1 MPGAGAEIAYT
12 VTFLEMTERPAGP
25 YPPLPTGP
33 AISLIHAEKPPLRY
47 FFHLYDSVGEAYEWV
62 DRHGDD
68 PAELTAWLHDENV
81 ALYTML
87 FDGWPGGFF
96 VLDWRAGDACD
107 LAYFGLV
114 PEATGRGLGLWLLG
128 EAIRAG
134 WEREGV
140 EKLTLNTNSL
150 DHPRALPNY
159 QRLGFVPVRREERTR
174 ILTRPRA

>member
-1 MPGAGAEIAYT
+1 MPEAGEEIACT

-25 YPPLPTGP
+25 FPPLPAGP
-33 AISLIHAEKPPLRY
+33 AVSLIHAEKPPLRY

-68 PAELTAWLHDENV
+68 PEQLTAWLHSDDV
-81 ALYTML
+81 ALYTLML
-87 FDGWPGGFF
+87 DGWPGGFF
-96 VLDWRAGDACD
+96 VLDWREPGVCE
-107 LAYFGLV
+107 LAYFGLA

-128 EAIRAG
+128 EAIWAA
-134 WEREGV
+134 WDREGV
-140 EKLTLNTNSL
+140 AKMTVNTNSL

>member
-1 MPGAGAEIAYT
+1 MPEAGEEVAYT

-25 YPPLPTGP
+25 FPPLPSGP
-33 AISLIHAEKPPLRY
+33 AISLMHAEKPPLRY
-47 FFHLYDSVGEAYEWV
+47 FFHLYDSVGEAHEWV

-68 PAELTAWLHDENV
+68 PAELEAWLRHADV
-81 ALYTML
+81 ALFTML

-96 VLDWRAGDACD
+96 MLDWRKPGVCD

-114 PEATGRGLGLWLLG
+114 PEAVGRGLGKWLLG
-128 EAIRAG
+128 EAIRAA

-159 QRLGFVPVRREERTR
+159 QMAGFTPVRREERTR
-174 ILTRPRA
+174 VLTRPMT